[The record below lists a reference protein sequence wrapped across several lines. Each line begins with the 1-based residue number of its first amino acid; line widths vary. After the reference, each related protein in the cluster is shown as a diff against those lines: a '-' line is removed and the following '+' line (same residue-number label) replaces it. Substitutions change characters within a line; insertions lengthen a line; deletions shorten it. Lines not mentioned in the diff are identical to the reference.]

1 MRRKWMR
8 QSYLAAGALLALAAP
23 RQAGAQQPA
32 DFFRQNCV
40 SCHTIGGGRITGPDL
55 KGVTQRKDA
64 AWLEKFIQNP
74 KAAIDGGDPYAAELQ
89 QEARGVV
96 MPTVPGMNPDLAKA
110 MIAFLEA
117 ESKLAKSQFAGTAIS
132 DRPLTAVDLALGREL
147 FYGTRKLANGGPP
160 CISCHTVGTVSGLG
174 GGRLGPDLTLVYGR
188 LGGRKAVGAWLVA
201 PATPTMQSVF
211 RNAAM
216 QPEEI
221 LPLLAVI
228 EDAARQGRV
237 ADQGSLMK
245 FFMAG
250 FGGLALGLVILGTA
264 WQGRFK
270 AVRRPLVH
278 GGMRGEE

>member
-1 MRRKWMR
+1 MRRKWMK
-8 QSYLAAGALLALAAP
+8 QWYLAGGIVVALAAP
-23 RQAGAQQPA
+23 GRVGAQQPA
-32 DFFRQNCV
+32 DFFRQNCM

-55 KGVTQRKDA
+55 KDVTQRKDA

-74 KAAIDGGDPYAAELQ
+74 KTAIDGGDPYAVQLQ

-96 MPTVPGMNPDLAKA
+96 MPTVQGMNADLAKA
-110 MIAFLEA
+110 MIGFLEA
-117 ESKLAKSQFAGTAIS
+117 ESKLPKSRFAGAAIS
-132 DRPLTAVDLALGREL
+132 DRPLTAVDLTLGREL
-147 FYGTRKLANGGPP
+147 FYGTRKLANGGPA
-160 CISCHTVGTVSGLG
+160 CISCHTLGTVNGLG

-188 LGGRKAVGAWLVA
+188 LGGRKAVGAWLVT
-201 PATPTMQSVF
+201 PATATMQSVF
-211 RNAAM
+211 RNAAL

-237 ADQGSLMK
+237 ADQGSLVK

-264 WQGRFK
+264 WRGRFK

-278 GGMRGEE
+278 GGTRGEE

>member
-1 MRRKWMR
+1 MRRNWMR
-8 QSYLAAGALLALAAP
+8 EWVLAGGVIWGLAAACP
-23 RQAGAQQPA
+23 AGAQQPA
-32 DFFRQNCV
+32 DFFRQNCI

-64 AWLEKFIQNP
+64 AWLEKFVQNP
-74 KAAIDGGDPYAAELQ
+74 KAAIDGGDAYAVQLQ
-89 QEARGVV
+89 QEARGVI
-96 MPTVPGMNPDLAKA
+96 MPTIPGMNAEMAKA

-117 ESKLAKSQFAGTAIS
+117 ESKLAKSQFAGGAIS
-132 DRPLTAVDLALGREL
+132 DRPLTPVDLALGQEL
-147 FYGTRKLANGGPP
+147 FYGTKKLANGGPA
-160 CISCHTVGTVSGLG
+160 CVNCHTMGTITGLG
-174 GGRLGPDLTLVYGR
+174 GGRLGPDLTQVYAR

-211 RNAAM
+211 RGAAL

-221 LPLLAVI
+221 LPLLAMI
-228 EDAARQGRV
+228 EDAARQGP
-237 ADQGSLMK
+237 AANQGSLVK

-250 FGGLALGLVILGTA
+250 FVGLALALVLLGAA
-264 WQGRFK
+264 WRGRFT